1 MKNIMM
7 ATLSLILILTSTAKA
22 ADEAPYESFFT
33 KKQKINADGTEIYKS
48 NYELKQNKR
57 IGAGLA
63 VGGVSG
69 VLGVSAELNLAPAET
84 LVIGMGT
91 GPSYGTFN
99 LQGKYNFEAEYLT
112 PFVKLGYS
120 KWFSSGTIPS
130 TAATS
135 ETLRQVYSEKDL
147 RAGKFD
153 ASFAVASIGA
163 EYNQLEGEL
172 SGINFYGEFTLL
184 TEVRTASVI
193 PSGALGII
201 YFY

>member
-1 MKNIMM
+1 MKHILL
-7 ATLSLILILTSTAKA
+7 ATLGVFLFLSNAAKA

-33 KKQKINADGTEIYKS
+33 KKQVVDSDGTEIYKT
-48 NYELKQNKR
+48 NYEMKQYKR
-57 IGAGLA
+57 IGAGIA

-69 VLGVSAELNLAPAET
+69 VMGVNAELNLAPAET

-99 LQGKYNFEAEYLT
+99 LQGKYNFEANYLT
-112 PFVKLGYS
+112 PFVKVGYS
-120 KWFSSGTIPS
+120 KWFNSGTIPS
-130 TAATS
+130 EAATS
-135 ETLRQVYSEKDL
+135 DTLRQVYSDRDL

-153 ASFAVASIGA
+153 ANFAVASIGA

-172 SGINFYGEFTLL
+172 SGINFYGEFTILAE
-184 TEVRTASVI
+184 TRTAAVI

>member
-1 MKNIMM
+1 MKSILLIS
-7 ATLSLILILTSTAKA
+7 LSLLIFTSKAALA
-22 ADEAPYESFFT
+22 ADESPYESFFT
-33 KKQKINADGTEIYKS
+33 KKQKIDADGTELYKS
-48 NYELKQNKR
+48 NYEMKQHKR

-63 VGGVSG
+63 MGGVSG
-69 VLGVSAELNLAPAET
+69 VMGINAEINLAPAET

-99 LQGKYNFEAEYLT
+99 LQGKYNFEAMYLT
-112 PFVKLGYS
+112 PFVKAGYS
-120 KWFSSGTIPS
+120 KWFSSGSIPS

-135 ETLRQVYSEKDL
+135 DTLRQVYSDRDL

-172 SGINFYGEFTLL
+172 SGLNFYGEFTILA
-184 TEVRTASVI
+184 EVRTASVI
-193 PSGALGII
+193 PSGAVGVI